1 MGSSTLAVGWS
12 TAEVRRRHDPR
23 GCPSGG
29 RLACGGGDE
38 SRLGGGG
45 RGSVR
50 WLVGGWRRQPP
61 IEVVEAAGLG
71 ERKRRMEIRVTKKK
85 KWSDYFFPTCQKN
98 TKAAIKTIT
107 AYCNLG
113 ISLLFDK

>member
-1 MGSSTLAVGWS
+1 M
-12 TAEVRRRHDPR
+12 
-23 GCPSGG
+23 
-29 RLACGGGDE
+29 
-38 SRLGGGG
+38 
-45 RGSVR
+45 R

-85 KWSDYFFPTCQKN
+85 KWSDYFFPYMPENK
-98 TKAAIKTIT
+98 KAAIKTIT